1 MQATPITQNN
11 GKYEWTYEMSLFKNP
26 HVFLLVAK
34 VLLGTILG
42 VSVFLWLIAGI
53 ADGFSMESLRFAGT
67 LLLILLGIFS
77 VLQLVMNLRNAKK
90 AAPVDTLIPDKRII
104 FSIAAILAY
113 AALWDIIGFCAS
125 TIIFLIL
132 EAKILKRDVDTRTTV
147 LIALAGTA
155 VGYLVFGVAFHVY
168 LSEPLLEYVM

>member
-1 MQATPITQNN
+1 MTMNREQVF
-11 GKYEWTYEMSLFKNP
+11 YERVVL
-26 HVFLLVAK
+26 VLLLVGTA
-34 VLLGTILG
+34 VFYSVAMQSPSTAEGGDLG
-42 VSVFLWLIAGI
+42 
-53 ADGFSMESLRFAGT
+53 SMDFPKYI
-67 LLLILLGIFS
+67 LILLGIFS

-125 TIIFLIL
+125 TGLFLIL

-155 VGYLVFGVAFHVY
+155 VVYLVFGVAFHVY
-168 LSEPLLEYVM
+168 LPEPLLEYVM